1 MHRLDLSEK
10 FKMWW
15 YNPTS
20 ILCLWLFGAG
30 WLVGW
35 AFLPINYCS
44 FLSLQSC
51 REKKRIMA
59 QFWAFNGRCPLF
71 AFLTAGRKDLEIA
84 AFHRRSNSKLNISWL
99 DASLLLVQHSRCTA
113 QKNITFLSSHQARNW
128 WGHLVMIPYKE
139 MKMVTFVTIL
149 LVITLMVWDESQHE
163 LVDRWRKGEKL
174 HYFSSLWPT
183 YGRIVYNI
191 TCKEMH
197 WLVERAW
204 WR

>member
-15 YNPTS
+15 YDPTS
-20 ILCLWLFGAG
+20 LPCLWLFGAG

-59 QFWAFNGRCPLF
+59 QFWTFNGRCPLF

-113 QKNITFLSSHQARNW
+113 QKNITFLSSHQGRNW
-128 WGHLVMIPYKE
+128 WGHLVMIPSKE
-139 MKMVTFVTIL
+139 VKMSTFY
-149 LVITLMVWDESQHE
+149 D
-163 LVDRWRKGEKL
+163 
-174 HYFSSLWPT
+174 
-183 YGRIVYNI
+183 NI
-191 TCKEMH
+191 
-197 WLVERAW
+197 AGFW
-204 WR
+204 W

>member
-15 YNPTS
+15 YDPTS
-20 ILCLWLFGAG
+20 LPCLWLFGAG

-113 QKNITFLSSHQARNW
+113 QKNITFLSSHQGRNW
-128 WGHLVMIPYKE
+128 WGHLVMIPSKE
-139 MKMVTFVTIL
+139 VKMGTFVTIL
-149 LVITLMVWDESQHE
+149 LGFGDNIDGT
-163 LVDRWRKGEKL
+163 RWISTWTCTTSCRK
-174 HYFSSLWPT
+174 
-183 YGRIVYNI
+183 
-191 TCKEMH
+191 
-197 WLVERAW
+197 
-204 WR
+204 

>member
-1 MHRLDLSEK
+1 
-10 FKMWW
+10 MW
-15 YNPTS
+15 YDPTS
-20 ILCLWLFGAG
+20 LPWPLAIWC

-113 QKNITFLSSHQARNW
+113 QKNITFLSSHQGRNW
-128 WGHLVMIPYKE
+128 WGHLVIQLKSSNG
-139 MKMVTFVTIL
+139 IL
-149 LVITLMVWDESQHE
+149 IGQSD
-163 LVDRWRKGEKL
+163 GEAAFPTC
-174 HYFSSLWPT
+174 FS
-183 YGRIVYNI
+183 R
-191 TCKEMH
+191 
-197 WLVERAW
+197 RW
-204 WR
+204 WRVLLSGCISTTV

>member
-10 FKMWW
+10 FKMWL
-15 YNPTS
+15 YDPTS
-20 ILCLWLFGAG
+20 LPCLWLFGAG

-59 QFWAFNGRCPLF
+59 QFWAFNGRYPLF

-113 QKNITFLSSHQARNW
+113 QKNITFLSSHQGEIGEDIW
-128 WGHLVMIPYKE
+128 WWYYPKKWRWVH
-139 MKMVTFVTIL
+139 FVTIL
-149 LVITLMVWDESQHE
+149 LGFGANIDST
-163 LVDRWRKGEKL
+163 RWN
-174 HYFSSLWPT
+174 STW
-183 YGRIVYNI
+183 
-191 TCKEMH
+191 TC
-197 WLVERAW
+197 R
-204 WR
+204 